1 MKNVNKK
8 IFIIML
14 SGFILITGCSNKI
27 EPREI
32 KKEISE
38 TKKEEFSKENK
49 QKEINSISN
58 DETKQNIEIIT
69 DRDKEVLN
77 YFDDIKNNIDS
88 EEIKEEA
95 IKKFII
101 MTDFIFYDG
110 EIKGIKFNDL
120 KEETKNNIL
129 EIYYIVDTKIENKF
143 PNYKDKIDEKY
154 NNAKNYLKQKSNEI
168 IQETDDK
175 LKENM
180 SDETYNNFKES
191 ASEIMERDK
200 EVIDKTKDTAKD
212 TYDKTKTKVKDWYQ
226 NLKNNY

>member
-8 IFIIML
+8 IFIIVL

-27 EPREI
+27 EPREQI
-32 KKEISE
+32 KQETPKTE
-38 TKKEEFSKENK
+38 TKNEEKAQISSVSNKESK
-49 QKEINSISN
+49 Q
-58 DETKQNIEIIT
+58 TPEIIT

-77 YFDDIKNNIDS
+77 YFNDIKNNIDT
-88 EEIKEEA
+88 EEVKEEV
-95 IKKFII
+95 IKKFIT

-110 EIKGIKFNDL
+110 EIKGIKFNYL

-129 EIYYIVDTKIENKF
+129 EIYYTVDTKIENKF

-154 NNAKNYLKQKSNEI
+154 NSAKEYLKQKYDEI
-168 IQETDDK
+168 SQKTDDK

-200 EVIDKTKDTAKD
+200 EVIDKTKDAAKD

-226 NLKNNY
+226 KLKNNY

>member
-8 IFIIML
+8 IFIIVL

-27 EPREI
+27 ESREQI
-32 KKEISE
+32 KQETPKTE
-38 TKKEEFSKENK
+38 TKNEEKAQISSVSNKESK
-49 QKEINSISN
+49 Q
-58 DETKQNIEIIT
+58 TPEIIT

-77 YFDDIKNNIDS
+77 YFNDIKNNIDT
-88 EEIKEEA
+88 EEVKEEV
-95 IKKFII
+95 IKKFIT

-110 EIKGIKFNDL
+110 EIKGIKFNYL

-129 EIYYIVDTKIENKF
+129 EIYYTVDTKIENKF

-154 NNAKNYLKQKSNEI
+154 NSAKEYLKQKYDEI
-168 IQETDDK
+168 SQKTDDK

-200 EVIDKTKDTAKD
+200 EVIDKTKDAAKD

-226 NLKNNY
+226 NLKNNH

>member
-8 IFIIML
+8 IFVIVL

-27 EPREI
+27 EPREQI
-32 KKEISE
+32 KQETPKAE
-38 TKKEEFSKENK
+38 TKNEEKAQISSVSNKESKK
-49 QKEINSISN
+49 
-58 DETKQNIEIIT
+58 TPEIIT

-77 YFDDIKNNIDS
+77 YFNDIKNNIDT
-88 EEIKEEA
+88 EEVKEEA
-95 IKKFII
+95 IKKFIT

-129 EIYYIVDTKIENKF
+129 EIYYTVDTKIENKF

-154 NNAKNYLKQKSNEI
+154 NSAKEYLKQKYDEI
-168 IQETDDK
+168 SQKTDDK

-200 EVIDKTKDTAKD
+200 EVIDKTKDAAKD

-226 NLKNNY
+226 NLKNNH

>member
-8 IFIIML
+8 IFIIVL

-27 EPREI
+27 EPREQI
-32 KKEISE
+32 KQETPKTE
-38 TKKEEFSKENK
+38 TKNEEKAQISSVSNKESK
-49 QKEINSISN
+49 Q
-58 DETKQNIEIIT
+58 TPEIIT

-77 YFDDIKNNIDS
+77 YFNDIKNNIDT
-88 EEIKEEA
+88 EEVKEEV
-95 IKKFII
+95 IKKFIT

-110 EIKGIKFNDL
+110 EIKGIKFNYL

-129 EIYYIVDTKIENKF
+129 EIYYTVDTKIENKF

-154 NNAKNYLKQKSNEI
+154 NSAKEYLKQKYDEI
-168 IQETDDK
+168 SQKTDDK

-200 EVIDKTKDTAKD
+200 EVIDKTKDAAKD

-226 NLKNNY
+226 NLKNNH

>member
-8 IFIIML
+8 IFIIVL

-27 EPREI
+27 EPREQI
-32 KKEISE
+32 KQETPKAE
-38 TKKEEFSKENK
+38 TKNEEKAQISSVSNKESK
-49 QKEINSISN
+49 Q
-58 DETKQNIEIIT
+58 TPEIIT

-77 YFDDIKNNIDS
+77 YFNDIKNNIDI
-88 EEIKEEA
+88 EEVKEEA
-95 IKKFII
+95 IKKFIT

-129 EIYYIVDTKIENKF
+129 EIYYTVDTKIENKF

-154 NNAKNYLKQKSNEI
+154 NSAKEYLKQKYDEI
-168 IQETDDK
+168 SQKTDDK

-200 EVIDKTKDTAKD
+200 EVIDKTKDAAKD

-226 NLKNNY
+226 NLKNNH

>member
-8 IFIIML
+8 IFIIVL

-27 EPREI
+27 EPREQI
-32 KKEISE
+32 KQETPKTE
-38 TKKEEFSKENK
+38 TKNEEKAQISSVSNKESK
-49 QKEINSISN
+49 Q
-58 DETKQNIEIIT
+58 TPEIIT

-77 YFDDIKNNIDS
+77 YFNDIKNNIDT
-88 EEIKEEA
+88 EEVKEEA
-95 IKKFII
+95 IKKFIT

-129 EIYYIVDTKIENKF
+129 EIYYTVDTKIENKF

-154 NNAKNYLKQKSNEI
+154 NNAKEYLKQKYDEI
-168 IQETDDK
+168 SQKTDDK

-200 EVIDKTKDTAKD
+200 EVIDKTKDAAKD

-226 NLKNNY
+226 NLKNNH